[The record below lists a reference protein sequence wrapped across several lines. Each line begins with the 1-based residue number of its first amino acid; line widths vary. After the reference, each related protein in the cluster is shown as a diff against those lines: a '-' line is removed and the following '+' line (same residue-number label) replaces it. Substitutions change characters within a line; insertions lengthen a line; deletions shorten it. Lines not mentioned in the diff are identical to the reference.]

1 MAGKQQIISDRNR
14 VRVRGIKPPL
24 SKGKTSYLLYRNQG
38 LFLGDHPVSWTV
50 ALGRH
55 FIGFH
60 VPLWTNPDSR
70 DERTGEVFELLS
82 LLVERGYDYVPPGVL
97 TELKDPVSTSLIRG
111 SDVWYLGC
119 DKYDIAMPLRR
130 ACEGCRSYY
139 YWDSSSLDC
148 KLCQF
153 RNIKHLN
160 IPGRNILL
168 IAYNPRCTCDKDITE
183 EEIQHEDLEDIFS

>member
-1 MAGKQQIISDRNR
+1 MAGKQQIVSDTNR
-14 VRVRGIKPPL
+14 VRVRGVKPPL

-50 ALGRH
+50 GLGGS
-55 FIGFH
+55 FTGFH

-70 DERTGEVFELLS
+70 DERIGEVFELLS

-97 TELKDPVSTSLIRG
+97 TGLKDSVSTSLIRG
-111 SDVWYLGC
+111 SDVWYLGS

-130 ACEGCRSYY
+130 VDEGCRSYY
-139 YWDSSSLDC
+139 YWDSSSLDW
-148 KLCQF
+148 KFCQF
-153 RNIKHLN
+153 RNIQNLR

-168 IAYNPRCTCDKDITE
+168 IAHNPRCTCNNDVAD
-183 EEIQHEDLEDIFS
+183 EEIQHEDLEDLFA